1 VHALSLVS
9 QLPMRHALG
18 KARAEWISEQ
28 PEAAT
33 APEAQRVTAAVTGGR
48 TSSGAARGW
57 PRQWADRAL
66 RFTTRVWAI
75 GMAMAVGAAQSSG
88 GPGGIGDLVERM
100 GDWVESLLWGVAV
113 FSVGLFGG
121 RIRSLLARPGLARR
135 AVRPLRLALVGAA
148 VVAAV
153 ALQLAIAD

>member
-1 VHALSLVS
+1 
-9 QLPMRHALG
+9 
-18 KARAEWISEQ
+18 
-28 PEAAT
+28 
-33 APEAQRVTAAVTGGR
+33 
-48 TSSGAARGW
+48 
-57 PRQWADRAL
+57 
-66 RFTTRVWAI
+66 
-75 GMAMAVGAAQSSG
+75 
-88 GPGGIGDLVERM
+88 
-100 GDWVESLLWGVAV
+100 V